1 MTIFHSKRRRPLGAL
16 LVMLVVGAG
25 SAGACMD
32 AGSGDIPEQ
41 QTFSRAT
48 RVETL
53 VVTPVTFDETIQLTG
68 AVEAINDATLA
79 AQASGKVDFIAENG
93 TVVEKGTVV
102 ARLDQAQALAT
113 MQQAEAAMQTA
124 EAQLALARDNYN
136 RIEPLQ
142 DRKAI
147 SALEFEQARLQVEQA
162 EASVRQLEAA
172 LVSMSVQLENR
183 TVRAPFAGT
192 VEYKYLEPGEHA
204 GTGDPLVRVV
214 SVQKVK
220 VLAGVPERYS
230 ADVRVGSRV
239 SLSFPSARLE
249 PRIGEVIF
257 VGAAIEPMSRTF
269 PIEVHVAN
277 PARDLKPAM
286 LAELQVPRKQHVDV
300 LILPRSAIVLDELGP
315 GVFVVE
321 ETAEGTVAKRRPVV
335 LGADALGFVV
345 VESGLD
351 PGDEVIVLG
360 QHRIS
365 DGDPVDVGTSHTG
378 GTGASVLVPSLG
390 ASG

>member
-1 MTIFHSKRRRPLGAL
+1 
-16 LVMLVVGAG
+16 
-25 SAGACMD
+25 MD
-32 AGSGDIPEQ
+32 AGSGDVPEQ
-41 QTFSRAT
+41 QAFARAT

-53 VVTPVTFDETIQLTG
+53 VVAPITFDETIQITG
-68 AVEAINDATLA
+68 AVEALNDATLA
-79 AQASGKVDFIAENG
+79 AQASGKVDYIATNG

-102 ARLDQAQALAT
+102 ARLDQAQARAT
-113 MQQAEAAMQTA
+113 IQQAEAAMQTA
-124 EAQLALARDNYN
+124 EAQLALARDSYN
-136 RIEPLQ
+136 RIAPLQ

-172 LVSMSVQLENR
+172 LANMGVQLEN
-183 TVRAPFAGT
+183 TIVRAPFAGT
-192 VEYKYLEPGEHA
+192 VEYKFLEPGEHA
-204 GTGDPLVRVV
+204 GTGDPLVRVI
-214 SVQKVK
+214 SVQEVK

-239 SLSFPSARLE
+239 GISFPSARLD
-249 PRIGEVIF
+249 PRIGEVTF

-277 PARDLKPAM
+277 PKGDLKPAM
-286 LAELQVPRKQHVDV
+286 LAELQVPRKQHLDV
-300 LILPRSAIVLDELGP
+300 LTLPRSAVVLDELGS

-321 ETAEGTVAKRRPVV
+321 ETAEGTIAKRRPIV

-360 QHRIS
+360 QHSIS
-365 DGDPVDVGTSHTG
+365 DGDPVDVGGTH
-378 GTGASVLVPSLG
+378 TGASGAGVLVPSLG
-390 ASG
+390 ATG